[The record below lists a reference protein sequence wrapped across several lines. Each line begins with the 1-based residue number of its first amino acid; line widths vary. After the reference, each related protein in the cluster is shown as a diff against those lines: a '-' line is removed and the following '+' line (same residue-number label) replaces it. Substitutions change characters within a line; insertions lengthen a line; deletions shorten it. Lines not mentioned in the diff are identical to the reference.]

1 MFAYMEHSPAMP
13 RGNPI
18 NPASS
23 EEVARRLV
31 LLRRALGHTQAFLA
45 GLLDC
50 APQAW
55 ANYEAG
61 DRRISVDMALKL
73 CAITGVSL
81 DWVYRGNMA
90 MLPTELAEK
99 IQVEMRLEARPP
111 ARSVS
116 RRRS

>member
-1 MFAYMEHSPAMP
+1 MFAYVEHSAPMV
-13 RGNPI
+13 RGNLT

-23 EEVARRLV
+23 EEVVKRLV
-31 LLRRALGHTQAFLA
+31 LLRRALGYTQAFLA

-55 ANYEAG
+55 ANYEGG

-73 CAITGVSL
+73 CAVTGVSL
-81 DWVYRGNMA
+81 DWVYRGNMS

-99 IQVEMRLEARPP
+99 IQIEMRLEARPV
-111 ARSVS
+111 RQVN
-116 RRRS
+116 RRS